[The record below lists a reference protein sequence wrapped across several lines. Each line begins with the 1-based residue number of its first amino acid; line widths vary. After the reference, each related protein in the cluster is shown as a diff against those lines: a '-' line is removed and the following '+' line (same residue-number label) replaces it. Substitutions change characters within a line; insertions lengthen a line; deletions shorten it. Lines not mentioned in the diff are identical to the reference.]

1 MCLPGNG
8 ITLVALVITIIV
20 LLILA
25 AITINLTIGQRGIL
39 TKAQEAGKNYINAVL
54 AEQKDLNTLYSS
66 IKIAE
71 NSEITL
77 TTEQLDEYINAKVD
91 EKLKTFNSTQ
101 PTGIKENT
109 YIYGESNYASTYTI
123 TPAMSIFTL
132 SKEDQNAMDQYVS
145 YSSEKGYT
153 VLKSRLVFF

>member
-1 MCLPGNG
+1 M
-8 ITLVALVITIIV
+8 
-20 LLILA
+20 
-25 AITINLTIGQRGIL
+25 
-39 TKAQEAGKNYINAVL
+39 
-54 AEQKDLNTLYSS
+54 YSS

-109 YIYGESNYASTYTI
+109 YIYGESNYASTCDKM
-123 TPAMSIFTL
+123 TPDMPIFTL
-132 SKEDQNAMDQYVS
+132 SKDDQNAMDQYVS
-145 YSSEKGYT
+145 YSSENGYT